1 MRLLS
6 RPTVRGRLA
15 LLLAALVV
23 LTGVV
28 LLTASY
34 LIVKATII
42 SKITATGTPGGSSS
56 IVDGHS
62 LVVGTLPQLLGL
74 YMVTL
79 AVLVVTAGVLAWLVA
94 GRMLRPLRRI
104 TDTARRI
111 TGEDLHE
118 RLALGGPAD
127 ELTELGDTFDGM
139 LARLEA
145 AFTDQQLFAANA
157 AHELRTP
164 LAVMRAELDLLVTGP
179 EPSPD
184 EVREAATRLRR
195 AVLSSERLLERLL
208 SLARGMLGPGDREPV
223 RLDEIARRELA
234 TVEEAARAQ
243 GLAIRAG
250 LSEARAYGDPG
261 LIAELASNL
270 LDNAVKYNRPDGWI
284 AVDTHTDGDRVVLE
298 VSSSG
303 RRIAGLDLAGLLEPF
318 RRADQQRIGNSSGLG
333 LSIVR
338 AIVAAHGGDLALRAL
353 PDGGLAVLVSLPA
366 APAPRDGQEPVSFAR

>member
-1 MRLLS
+1 MRLSS

-42 SKITATGTPGGSSS
+42 SKITATGTPGGSST
-56 IVDGHS
+56 IVDNHS

-74 YMVTL
+74 YVVTL
-79 AVLVVTAGVLAWLVA
+79 AVLVVIAGVLAWLVA

-164 LAVMRAELDLLVTGP
+164 LAVMRAELDLILTGP
-179 EPSPD
+179 PPSPD

-223 RLDEIARRELA
+223 RLDAIVRRELA
-234 TVEEAARAQ
+234 AVDEAARAG

-250 LSEARAYGDPG
+250 LSEASAYGDPG
-261 LIAELASNL
+261 LLGELAGNL

-303 RRIAGLDLAGLLEPF
+303 RRIADADLAGLLEPF

-338 AIVAAHGGDLALRAL
+338 AVVAAHGGELALRAL

-366 APAPRDGQEPVSFAR
+366 APAPCDGQEPVSLAR

>member
-1 MRLLS
+1 MRLPS

-56 IVDGHS
+56 IVDSHS

-74 YMVTL
+74 YGVTL
-79 AVLVVTAGVLAWLVA
+79 AVLVVIAGVLAWLVA

-164 LAVMRAELDLLVTGP
+164 LAVMRAELDLLAHRPRAVTGRGP
-179 EPSPD
+179 GRRD
-184 EVREAATRLRR
+184 EAAARR
-195 AVLSSERLLERLL
+195 AQLRAAAGAAAEPGPRDAR
-208 SLARGMLGPGDREPV
+208 ARGPGAGAARRNRPPGTGRGGGGGAREGPGDPRWAVRGV
-223 RLDEIARRELA
+223 RLR
-234 TVEEAARAQ
+234 
-243 GLAIRAG
+243 
-250 LSEARAYGDPG
+250 
-261 LIAELASNL
+261 
-270 LDNAVKYNRPDGWI
+270 
-284 AVDTHTDGDRVVLE
+284 
-298 VSSSG
+298 
-303 RRIAGLDLAGLLEPF
+303 
-318 RRADQQRIGNSSGLG
+318 
-333 LSIVR
+333 
-338 AIVAAHGGDLALRAL
+338 
-353 PDGGLAVLVSLPA
+353 
-366 APAPRDGQEPVSFAR
+366 